1 MPTSLDLNHA
11 QAMVPLLQHHQPA
24 LRTFQE
30 ALAGGRLAHAWIVY
44 GPPGCG
50 MDVLAWH
57 LVATFL
63 GKGHD
68 SGDVASM
75 IQGTHP
81 DVMVVKK
88 PEDKT
93 GIAVDAIRQAGAFLA
108 KTSSLGAGRA
118 LVILGAESMNHQ
130 AANALLKRLEE
141 PPSGTL
147 LVLTTSA
154 LGALPVTVRSRCWRL
169 RLRGLDEATFMT
181 CLPTATPK
189 DYAIHG
195 GNLDSAMQDKPNLL
209 TQALHERYRIIMN
222 KARSRDLS
230 VWQDLERYDELADLM
245 RNVSLYRLDPEAAA
259 IVAGHNDR

>member
-1 MPTSLDLNHA
+1 M
-11 QAMVPLLQHHQPA
+11 
-24 LRTFQE
+24 
-30 ALAGGRLAHAWIVY
+30 
-44 GPPGCG
+44 
-50 MDVLAWH
+50 
-57 LVATFL
+57 
-63 GKGHD
+63 
-68 SGDVASM
+68 ASM

-81 DVMVVKK
+81 DVMMVQK

-118 LVILGAESMNHQ
+118 LVILGAETMNHQ

-141 PPSGTL
+141 PPSGSL

-181 CLPTATPK
+181 CCPTASPK
-189 DYAIHG
+189 DYAIHA
-195 GNLDSAMQDKPNLL
+195 GNVDSAMQEKPNML
-209 TQALHERYRIIMN
+209 TQALHERYRIIMD

-230 VWQDLERYDELADLM
+230 VLQDLARYDALADLM

-259 IVAGHNDR
+259 IVASHHTV